1 MAYTKEPVPTELMHD
16 ANGNMTPAW
25 RAYFDSNV
33 KQNFTQV
40 ESDVSNAATKTEG
53 ATGNLAVFDENGDIT
68 NSQISITNSIFN
80 TEKMEH
86 IAEAD
91 AVTAITAVAGVD
103 QINRATLNTAFT
115 TQAEE
120 INALKTVINSLLTAL
135 QAAGIME
142 SEETE

>member
-1 MAYTKEPVPTELMHD
+1 
-16 ANGNMTPAW
+16 
-25 RAYFDSNV
+25 V

-68 NSQISITNSIFN
+68 NSQISITNSILN

-91 AVTAITAVAGVD
+91 AVTAITVVSGVD